1 MPESKRRKKK
11 GSRPRRRPPTRR
23 PLTDELSPV
32 DGIVRTILDGGKELV
47 ELEDPLEAEVWASGV
62 LGTTYKPPLP
72 ITEHDRFGEAVWD
85 GVLTRAEAEGAPTSL
100 AVLRALGAVASDPV
114 ASRATEAADRLA
126 AGGTTEPAWRDEIGT
141 TELVDTW
148 RLADPYGDQT
158 MYYASFRYP
167 GRPAHAL
174 TALYDENLGAIM
186 KDAGVGTVV
195 GDPRAR
201 AAEGPDSEVEDI
213 DASALAGVV
222 RAAIAS
228 GDMYLD
234 NDWTQDF
241 KELRALL
248 LARMRG
254 LPAAVPPETVPPDDA
269 AREAL
274 VDEFLATPDAPP
286 DDDVTRSILDHC
298 LMARCD
304 FGDGDPLRWSPTV
317 VEMFLLDFLPRKA
330 VMDTAQIRAMPDVL
344 RRWVGFALERR
355 GLERRWIDETQAA
368 IERFTPAFRRAVTD
382 QSNFGPAKAITNAMR
397 ADGID
402 LLDEEAVQG
411 WIEAFNARPF
421 EERDEFLRDRAP

>member
-11 GSRPRRRPPTRR
+11 GLPPRRRPPTRR
-23 PLTDELSPV
+23 PPGDDLLPV
-32 DGIVRTILDGGKELV
+32 DGIVRTILDGGKEL
-47 ELEDPLEAEVWASGV
+47 LDLDDPLDVEIWASGA

-72 ITEHDRFGEAVWD
+72 ITAQDRFGEAVWD
-85 GVLTRAEAEGAPTSL
+85 GVLTRAEAEGVATSL
-100 AVLRALGAVASDPV
+100 AVLRAMGAVASDPV
-114 ASRATEAADRLA
+114 ASRAMEAADRLA
-126 AGGTTEPAWRDEIGT
+126 AGGTPEPTWAAEIGT
-141 TELVDTW
+141 AELVDAW

-174 TALYDENLGAIM
+174 TALYDENLGAIV
-186 KDAGVGTVV
+186 KDAGVGVV
-195 GDPRAR
+195 AGDARSR
-201 AAEGPDSEVEDI
+201 AAEDPDTEVEDI
-213 DASALAGVV
+213 DTGALAGVV

-228 GDMYLD
+228 GDLYLD
-234 NDWTQDF
+234 NDWTKDF
-241 KELRALL
+241 RDLRALL

-254 LPAAVPPETVPPDDA
+254 LPAVVPPETVPPDDA

-274 VDEFLATPDAPP
+274 VEEFLATPDAPP
-286 DDDVTRSILDHC
+286 DDDVTRAILDHC
-298 LMARCD
+298 LTARCD

-330 VMDTAQIRAMPDVL
+330 ALDTGQIRAMPGVL

-355 GLERRWIDETQAA
+355 GLEQRWIDETQAA

-382 QSNFGPAKAITNAMR
+382 ESSFGPTKAITNAML

-402 LLDEEAVQG
+402 LLDEEAVQA
-411 WIEAFNARPF
+411 WIDAFNARPF
-421 EERDEFLRDRAP
+421 EERDDFLRDRTP